1 MHVWKKEIDLQQ
13 CAWTADQ
20 FELMVYL
27 APISVQLEMYFNL
40 NHLFIHKQGYCDNF
54 KVNA

>member
-1 MHVWKKEIDLQQ
+1 MSERKRLTSNSV
-13 CAWTADQ
+13 WTADQ